1 MLFNLKSQRQK
12 GYIMVELVREILVSP
27 AGSFGFVFGILVLAF
42 WLVYFITKKITII
55 NAKHDDLVEK
65 EKDLE
70 ERTLKAL
77 EKSEEKVD
85 KRCSLLETNGEKLE
99 SRTLSALKAFEEGI
113 QKKFDAIED
122 STQRRFEQVESKI
135 DDIRKDISYLRG
147 FTESIQK
154 TVTDG
159 YTQRHSPVSLTE
171 KGRAEVKE
179 SGLDKMVERNWPK
192 ICQTL
197 DKETKSKNPYDIQS
211 YCMENVFV
219 SPEKFFTDEDVFYI
233 KELAFKKGLALMTY
247 TNMLAVLIRDKYFIQ
262 KGIDVKDVDKYD
274 PYMPANK

>member
-1 MLFNLKSQRQK
+1 
-12 GYIMVELVREILVSP
+12 MVELIREILVSP
-27 AGSFGFVFGILVLAF
+27 TGSLGFILGIITLAG
-42 WLVYFITKKITII
+42 WLIHYVTKNITII
-55 NAKHDDLVEK
+55 NHKHNDLIEK
-65 EKDLE
+65 GKDLE
-70 ERTLKAL
+70 ERSLKAL
-77 EKSEEKVD
+77 EKSEEKIE
-85 KRCSLLETNGEKLE
+85 KRCSQLE
-99 SRTLSALKAFEEGI
+99 A
-113 QKKFDAIED
+113 
-122 STQRRFEQVESKI
+122 KI

-159 YTQRHSPVSLTE
+159 YTQRHSPVSLTK
-171 KGRAEVKE
+171 KGLAEVKQ
-179 SGLDKMVERNWPK
+179 SGLDKMVDRNWSK

-219 SPEKFFTDEDVFYI
+219 SLDKFFTDEDVFYI

-262 KGIDVKDVDKYD
+262 KGIDVKDVDRYD
-274 PYMPANK
+274 PSMSTNE

>member
-1 MLFNLKSQRQK
+1 MPTN
-12 GYIMVELVREILVSP
+12 IL
-27 AGSFGFVFGILVLAF
+27 
-42 WLVYFITKKITII
+42 
-55 NAKHDDLVEK
+55 
-65 EKDLE
+65 
-70 ERTLKAL
+70 
-77 EKSEEKVD
+77 
-85 KRCSLLETNGEKLE
+85 
-99 SRTLSALKAFEEGI
+99 
-113 QKKFDAIED
+113 
-122 STQRRFEQVESKI
+122 
-135 DDIRKDISYLRG
+135 